1 MRGDRCLVYGRDD
14 LLALYTPAR
23 PPSSQIVERVRTLG
37 LWSVCRLRHT
47 DQCLRFHRYRGR
59 RSGRSRQP
67 RPILRSV
74 GNGAAVITTVRITRP
89 AAEYRPPPVLRSVH
103 VDRHAAPTG
112 SKLAF
117 GCLNI
122 RSVAN
127 KLDDLLDVRHDSAI
141 DVLLLVET
149 WHDADSVSFRRLR
162 ADGFQVVDR
171 PRPRLRADTTST
183 NHGGVA
189 VVAVNGVRL
198 SSLDIG
204 VKPESFEL
212 LCVRVTSGS
221 SS

>member
-1 MRGDRCLVYGRDD
+1 
-14 LLALYTPAR
+14 
-23 PPSSQIVERVRTLG
+23 
-37 LWSVCRLRHT
+37 
-47 DQCLRFHRYRGR
+47 
-59 RSGRSRQP
+59 
-67 RPILRSV
+67 
-74 GNGAAVITTVRITRP
+74 
-89 AAEYRPPPVLRSVH
+89 

-122 RSVAN
+122 RSVSN
-127 KLDDLLDVRHDSAI
+127 KLDDLLNVCHDSAI

-221 SS
+221 SSCIAILIYRPGSAVITQVFFNELSDVLDRVATLREPIVMSGDLNIRLDRADVSASRQFHDILAVRGIGCRVTNSTHDQGGILDIVAT